1 MTDAGELRARESI
14 DRSSIDAFGEPT
26 AAVSPSRDLA
36 ARIARNPAALGGL
49 VIVVV
54 VAVLAAVAPVVAP
67 RSPLEMQMLARFKP
81 PAPAYPLG
89 TDNFGRDLAAR
100 ILFGA
105 RISLTVGLLAAL
117 LTTLLGGLAG
127 AVAGFAP
134 RADGLVM
141 RMMDA
146 LMAFPSI
153 LLAIAIMTALGPNQ
167 ANAILA
173 LGIVYAPRTA
183 RIVRAAVLQAAA
195 MDYVEAARA
204 LGAGPV
210 RILFARILPNCLSPI
225 IVQFTFVFAYAVLA
239 EASLSFIGVG
249 TPPPAPSWGNILAE
263 GRVYMREAPWITL
276 FPGAAIAVTV
286 LGLNLAGDGLR
297 DVLDPRMRGEG

>member
-1 MTDAGELRARESI
+1 
-14 DRSSIDAFGEPT
+14 
-26 AAVSPSRDLA
+26 
-36 ARIARNPAALGGL
+36 
-49 VIVVV
+49 
-54 VAVLAAVAPVVAP
+54 VLATLAPVVAP
-67 RSPLEMQMLARFKP
+67 RSPLDMQMVARFKP

-117 LTTLLGGLAG
+117 LTTVLGGLAG

-134 RADGLVM
+134 RADELVM

-204 LGAGPV
+204 LGAGPL

-225 IVQFTFVFAYAVLA
+225 IVQFTFVFAYSVLA